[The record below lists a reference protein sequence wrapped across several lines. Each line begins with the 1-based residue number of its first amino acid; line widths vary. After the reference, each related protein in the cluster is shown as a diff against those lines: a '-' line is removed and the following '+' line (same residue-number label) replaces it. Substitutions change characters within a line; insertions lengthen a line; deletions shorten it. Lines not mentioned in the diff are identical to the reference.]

1 MENKSFLEGKILPSL
16 IKFALPLVLSLI
28 LQALYGAVDLMVV
41 GKFGSTASVSAVAT
55 SSQVMHAITGI
66 IIGLTTGVTVLI
78 GQAIGAKEPQKC
90 THIINGMVKLLAII
104 IAILT
109 ILLVVFA
116 EQIAHFMNIPADA
129 FDSSVIYLRICGIG
143 TIFIALYNAISG
155 IYRGVGNSASPL
167 LFIFIACIINIIGD
181 LVLVGIFK
189 LDAAG
194 AAIATVLAQAVS
206 VIFSLFYMKK
216 GKLPFAINL
225 RMIKSTNS
233 VRQIVKVG
241 LPIATQDF
249 LTSVSF
255 LIITSIVNE
264 LGVVASASL
273 GITEKLF
280 IFLALIPLAFMSAL
294 SAFVAQNIGAG
305 KYDRAKKSLALASA
319 ISFGFGVLMFLLTF
333 FAGDKL
339 AMIFENNPLVIKAT
353 ANYFKSCS
361 FEQLFVAILFC
372 FSGFFNGCGKTTF
385 VMAQGLATSFL
396 VRIPLSYFLSRLENT
411 SMLLI
416 GIAVPA
422 SAFVGLILSIIYF
435 IYLERK
441 KKIC

>member
-16 IKFALPLVLSLI
+16 VKFALPLVLSLI

-41 GKFGSTASVSAVAT
+41 GKFGTTASVSAVAT
-55 SSQVMHAITGI
+55 ASQVMHAITGI

-78 GQAIGAKEPQKC
+78 GQAIGAREIQKC
-90 THIINGMVKLLAII
+90 NNIINAMVKLLAVII
-104 IAILT
+104 LVLT

-116 EQIAHFMNIPADA
+116 KPIANFMNIPADA
-129 FDSSVIYLRICGIG
+129 FDSAVIYLRICGAG

-155 IYRGVGNSASPL
+155 IFRGVGNSTSPL
-167 LFIFIACIINIIGD
+167 LFIFIACIVNIIAD

-206 VIFSLFYMKK
+206 VVFSLFYMKK
-216 GKLPFAINL
+216 GKLPFSTKL
-225 RMIKSTNS
+225 SLTKSSGYVKN
-233 VRQIVKVG
+233 IVKVG

-280 IFLALIPLAFMSAL
+280 IFLALVPLAFMSAL
-294 SAFVAQNIGAG
+294 SAFVAQNIGAN

-339 AMIFENNPLVIKAT
+339 ALIFENNPLVIEAT

-372 FSGFFNGCGKTTF
+372 FSGYFNGCGKTTF

-396 VRIPLSYFLSRLENT
+396 IRIPLSYFLSRLTNT
-411 SMLLI
+411 SMLII

-422 SAFVGLILSIIYF
+422 SAFAGLILSVIYF